1 MRLSLPCLALWHG
14 YMMHLSPDSLHAGKH
29 EVRYDSGDVQ
39 ELTLRHEAVLWPD
52 LPPNAAWPAA
62 GVGGVLEA
70 RPAWRTSFALK
81 KVLRGQFGRHPVA
94 SGSFIG
100 ARRCALRCQGCLSGS
115 EHALLVMSG
124 NQLVGA
130 LVGVFF

>member
-14 YMMHLSPDSLHAGKH
+14 YMTHLSQESLHAGKH

-62 GVGGVLEA
+62 GAGGMLEA
-70 RPAWRTSFALK
+70 RPAWQPSFALETC
-81 KVLRGQFGRHPVA
+81 VA
-94 SGSFIG
+94 WTVWKAPCGSVSSFIG
-100 ARRCALRCQGCLSGS
+100 AVADALCAVRAVSLGVSMRCS
-115 EHALLVMSG
+115 
-124 NQLVGA
+124 
-130 LVGVFF
+130 